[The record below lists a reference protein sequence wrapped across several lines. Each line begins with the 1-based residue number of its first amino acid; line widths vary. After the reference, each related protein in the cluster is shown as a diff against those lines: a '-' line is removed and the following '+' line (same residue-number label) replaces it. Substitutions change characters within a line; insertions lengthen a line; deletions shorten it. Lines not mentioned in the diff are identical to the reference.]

1 MKKKSRAFA
10 NQLVVCLLLAIGA
23 GGTVGLGMVWMR
35 HQISTTANGNRQAAA
50 RVAEIE
56 RLIGE
61 KHAAIESAQRPDL
74 LRERNVAL
82 RLGLVSM
89 NDVPVVNVPEDVV
102 RRMAVRANR
111 ELFAEAAPITLR
123 IAQR

>member
-1 MKKKSRAFA
+1 MKKTSHAFV
-10 NQLVVCLLLAIGA
+10 NQLVVCLILAIGA

-35 HQISTTANGNRQAAA
+35 HQISTTANANRQAAA
-50 RVAEIE
+50 RIAEIE
-56 RLIGE
+56 RLISE
-61 KHAAIESAQRPDL
+61 KHAAIESAQHPEL

-111 ELFAEAAPITLR
+111 ELFAEAAPITVRL
-123 IAQR
+123 AQR